1 MFCKA
6 LLCFC
11 TVSALWDEKINEPDE
26 LSAMFHTHVNNSNM
40 LVWKPQK

>member
-26 LSAMFHTHVNNSNM
+26 LNACSIHM
-40 LVWKPQK
+40 